1 MWYLDVF
8 GIIGYWSA
16 VKVLSLT
23 PSRWQLTIFL
33 SQSACNCSPLLFLFT
48 GGAASGGVLHGT
60 FAPRSR
66 RRKDD
71 LTSLRELRALSKP
84 QDHRPSHLDLRASL
98 QKERLCLPRR
108 GTVGVP
114 SVGKV
119 DVFGM
124 LVVGSSL

>member
-1 MWYLDVF
+1 MLGAWILVGAGPCMRRVRASRSATSFRGSYLEF
-8 GIIGYWSA
+8 IRI
-16 VKVLSLT
+16 VKPTTSGR
-23 PSRWQLTIFL
+23 PASR
-33 SQSACNCSPLLFLFT
+33 
-48 GGAASGGVLHGT
+48 GVLHGT